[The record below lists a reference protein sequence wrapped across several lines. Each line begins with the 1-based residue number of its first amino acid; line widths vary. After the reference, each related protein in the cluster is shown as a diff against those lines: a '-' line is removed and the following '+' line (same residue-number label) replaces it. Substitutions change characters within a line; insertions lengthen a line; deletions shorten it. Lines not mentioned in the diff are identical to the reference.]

1 MSVHQRR
8 GSSDRLPSDPSAF
21 LSVLPTSI
29 ACFQSHP
36 APLVPKE
43 SSLLVRKR
51 KSCLESD
58 SCSCVLVIDLYHHV
72 VTRMRAATA
81 LSLHSSAGE
90 GHSSSSVFVH
100 ASFACILG
108 IRRPQFRYMPRSHV
122 YRGRCSCL
130 VRMYLVGEHNVY
142 RGVDKRRR
150 LQLSRRISWWFSW
163 GRQNLLFT
171 IMVGQATG
179 KGTSSK
185 PWLFVKLEEA

>member
-100 ASFACILG
+100 ASFACISG

-130 VRMYLVGEHNVY
+130 VRMYLVGE
-142 RGVDKRRR
+142 D
-150 LQLSRRISWWFSW
+150 
-163 GRQNLLFT
+163 
-171 IMVGQATG
+171 IMSIGATTLINDNYAINQSNFFRF
-179 KGTSSK
+179 KG
-185 PWLFVKLEEA
+185 